1 MARIQYP
8 TRGVQSEFISLPG
21 QVMFKH
27 IQDMALFALLVKNG
41 SFTRTAAE
49 LGMTKSRISQRISC
63 LEEELGV
70 RLLNRTTRQLSLT
83 SAGESY
89 LTSCRE
95 VLNASARGAETMQK
109 LHQSPGG
116 SIKIISPPGF
126 MSSIL
131 PKVHHDFLQLQPNV
145 ELQMITADSF
155 YGTVSDE
162 FDIAYRIGRPSDDCY
177 IGRFLGNFARY
188 IVCAPQYGRQHA
200 ITYPDGLLECDL
212 ITHRTWRSITL
223 SRGDEYYDLAM
234 SLRHTSDNLTY
245 ILQLV
250 RQGAGFAILP
260 EYIVKPFI
268 ESGQLQ
274 VILPDWSV
282 QQIELWMI
290 YQSKI
295 NNPVILRDYINFVVK
310 YNIIENCI

>member
-1 MARIQYP
+1 
-8 TRGVQSEFISLPG
+8 
-21 QVMFKH
+21 MFKH

-49 LGMTKSRISQRISC
+49 QGMTKSRISQRISC

-89 LTSCRE
+89 LIACRE
-95 VLNASARGAETMQK
+95 VLNAGVRGDEMMQK
-109 LHQSPGG
+109 LHQQPGG

-145 ELQMITADSF
+145 ELQLVTADSF

-162 FDIAYRIGRPSDDCY
+162 FDIAYRIGRPSDDSY
-177 IGRFLGNFARY
+177 IGRFLGSFARY
-188 IVCAPQYGRQHA
+188 IVCTPEYGEQH
-200 ITYPDGLLECDL
+200 TVSHPDRLHGCDL

-223 SRGDEYYDLAM
+223 TRGDEHYDLAM

-268 ESGQLQ
+268 ESGELQ
-274 VILPDWSV
+274 VILADWSV

-290 YQSKI
+290 YQSKT

>member
-1 MARIQYP
+1 
-8 TRGVQSEFISLPG
+8 
-21 QVMFKH
+21 MFKH

-89 LTSCRE
+89 LISCRE

-131 PKVHHDFLQLQPNV
+131 PKVHHDFLQRQPNA
-145 ELQMITADSF
+145 ELQLVTADSF

-162 FDIAYRIGRPSDDCY
+162 FDIAYRIGRPSDDSY
-177 IGRFLGNFARY
+177 IGRFLGTFARY
-188 IVCAPQYGRQHA
+188 IVCTPEYGKQHA
-200 ITYPDGLLECDL
+200 ITHPDRLLECDL

-223 SRGDEYYDLAM
+223 SRGDEHYDLAM

-274 VILPDWSV
+274 VILADWSV

-310 YNIIENCI
+310 YNIIETCI

>member
-1 MARIQYP
+1 MVHIQYP
-8 TRGVQSEFISLPG
+8 KRGVQSEFISLLG

-116 SIKIISPPGF
+116 SIKIIAPPGF

-131 PKVHHDFLQLQPNV
+131 PQVHHNFLQIQPNV
-145 ELQMITADSF
+145 ELQLVTADSF

-162 FDIAYRIGRPSDDCY
+162 FDIAYRIGRPSDDSY

-188 IVCAPQYGRQHA
+188 IVCTPEYGEQHA
-200 ITYPDGLLECDL
+200 ITHPDRLLECAL
-212 ITHRTWRSITL
+212 ITHRTWKSITL
-223 SRGDEYYDLAM
+223 SRGDEHYDLAM

-274 VILPDWSV
+274 VILADWSV

-310 YNIIENCI
+310 YNIIESCI